1 MSVGTE
7 PVRWKRPRSGSEGA
21 TQEWLDGLASGLCS
35 AEEFLAAMRDR
46 FEEDRDG
53 NWEVLSLLDQYYRR
67 GKIELE
73 LFRALK
79 SRLEDSALG
88 RKPNPAPLLPP
99 RTSSTVT
106 SPATGSLPATASPPV
121 TAPPRVMASPP
132 VTAPPQAKAPL
143 QAMPSPQATAWPPV
157 TVALPTAASPQ
168 ATAWPPVTVSLPATA
183 PPQATARPP
192 ASVSLPATAPPQVG
206 ATPQA
211 TVSPQA
217 TVTPQEAPPAPQA
230 SIRALAIGDVLRG
243 RYRIQAVLG
252 HGGMGTVFEA
262 IDEYRLNPLSTGQ
275 RLAIKV
281 LHTAVTERKELLSE
295 LQREFQNLQLL
306 SHPNVVRVHEFDRD
320 GDLAFFTMELLTGSL
335 LGRVLSA
342 RKAVALPRPYALA
355 IMRDV
360 GAALSHAHSRG
371 VVHGDVNPQNIFITS
386 DGELRVLDF
395 GASHTLH
402 RDIWDPD
409 GDLQPHAPVATPGYA
424 SCQVIAGQRPD
435 ARDDLFA
442 FACVCYVLLSGQHPF
457 PKLTAPQARE
467 RRLRLARPAGLSGRQ
482 WGVLKEGLRW
492 DRERRPADV
501 QQWLTR
507 FGIGGAAPRIP
518 PLAMLVNAP
527 PPRKSNTALAAALL
541 ALVFVAAAA
550 YWALTDNDSLAAKLN
565 DWGNQVNALFATEGA
580 SPGAATESGQPPAAE
595 TGHPAPGARLSRNSS
610 VNQSALAKTKSSPPP
625 AAQPPP
631 TSDARAAAGTGAPRV
646 EAPNATQG
654 SAHIEMAAD
663 TVDVPAT
670 ENIAAVTVKRR
681 GSMHGDAAFKWWTES
696 GSAKPATDFTPSFPR
711 VEKIP
716 SGRNGIILNIPVSNR
731 PRSQARSFYVV
742 IDQTESG
749 ATLGA
754 RTLTMVTLLPSD

>member
-1 MSVGTE
+1 MSVGAE
-7 PVRWKRPRSGSEGA
+7 PVRWKRPRSGSEGTA
-21 TQEWLDGLASGLCS
+21 QEWLDGLASGLCS
-35 AEEFLAAMRDR
+35 ADEFLSAMRDR

-67 GKIELE
+67 GKIELD

-106 SPATGSLPATASPPV
+106 APATGSLPATAPP
-121 TAPPRVMASPP
+121 P
-132 VTAPPQAKAPL
+132 
-143 QAMPSPQATAWPPV
+143 
-157 TVALPTAASPQ
+157 

-183 PPQATARPP
+183 PPQATAWSP
-192 ASVSLPATAPPQVG
+192 ATVSLPATAPPQVV
-206 ATPQA
+206 ATPPA
-211 TVSPQA
+211 AVSPQA
-217 TVTPQEAPPAPQA
+217 TVTPQEAPPGPRAT
-230 SIRALAIGDVLRG
+230 IRALAIGDVLRG

-262 IDEYRLNPLSTGQ
+262 IDEYRLDPLTAGQ

-320 GDLAFFTMELLTGSL
+320 GDLAFFTMELLSGSL
-335 LGRVLSA
+335 LSRVLSA

-395 GASHTLH
+395 GASHTLY

-424 SCQVIAGQRPD
+424 SCQVLAGQRPD
-435 ARDDLFA
+435 ARYDLFA
-442 FACVCYVLLSGQHPF
+442 FACVCHVLLSGQHPF

-467 RRLRLARPAGLSGRQ
+467 RRLRPARPAGLSGRQ
-482 WGVLKEGLRW
+482 WSVLKEGLRW

-527 PPRKSNTALAAALL
+527 PPRKPKTAPAAALL
-541 ALVFVAAAA
+541 ALVFAAAA
-550 YWALTDNDSLAAKLN
+550 GYWALTDNDSPTVKLNSLSAKLK
-565 DWGNQVNALFATEGA
+565 DWGDQVSGLFTAEDA
-580 SPGAATESGQPPAAE
+580 SPGAGTESPRQPASE
-595 TGHPAPGARLSRNSS
+595 TDQPGPVSRRSGSSS
-610 VNQSALAKTKSSPPP
+610 VNHNVAASTKSSLPPSAP
-625 AAQPPP
+625 PLPTAA
-631 TSDARAAAGTGAPRV
+631 ARAAAAAPRV
-646 EAPNATQG
+646 EAPAVNQG
-654 SAHIEMAAD
+654 SAHVEMAAD
-663 TVDVPAT
+663 TVNVPAT
-670 ENIAAVTVKRR
+670 ENIAAVTVQRR
-681 GSMHGDAAFKWWTES
+681 GNMHGEAAFKWWTES
-696 GSAKPATDFTPSFPR
+696 GTAKPATDFTPAFPR

-716 SGRNGIILNIPVSNR
+716 NGRNGVILNIPVSNR